1 MSKCSWYFHTLPTCE
16 LHWSCSVFLI
26 YLPPT
31 HTHTH
36 TPTQAHI
43 CWKVEVRYVHSALG
57 HSSHTTYVMSASSPG
72 STGPEVSLSKEE
84 EVDLALQ
91 KNESGVESALLYAK
105 TLSKYIKDLLG
116 CMEKRLAMGET
127 CIILLLMN
135 INNRCNRK
143 TKLWFLVLK
152 CLSGRN
158 FLALLIFCQIWRNI
172 INVCCLVH
180 LLQPF
185 IVSSSSFLSD
195 IEYAKSYAKMA
206 ESATTLA
213 SQQVTNLR
221 LYLRHWSL
229 AELVSQIVI
238 KQRESKT
245 HKNVAFSM
253 FPTGL
258 HASKWHLRFH
268 IQERDWIQPAA
279 HSDFI
284 GSPKQ

>member
-1 MSKCSWYFHTLPTCE
+1 MLPDCVEVFLVLSYPPNLWTSLILFC
-16 LHWSCSVFLI
+16 FLI

-43 CWKVEVRYVHSALG
+43 CWKVEVRYIHSALG

-180 LLQPF
+180 LSQPF
-185 IVSSSSFLSD
+185 IVSSSCVDLFCQILSMPK
-195 IEYAKSYAKMA
+195 AMPKW
-206 ESATTLA
+206 
-213 SQQVTNLR
+213 Q
-221 LYLRHWSL
+221 SL
-229 AELVSQIVI
+229 QRRSPVS
-238 KQRESKT
+238 R
-245 HKNVAFSM
+245 
-253 FPTGL
+253 
-258 HASKWHLRFH
+258 
-268 IQERDWIQPAA
+268 
-279 HSDFI
+279 
-284 GSPKQ
+284 